1 MGDDEEILKKITE
14 TGFRCIEVL
23 EGNLTKYCS
32 DLSVLKDMLQKYS
45 AEMMSVCVG
54 ANFIYQDALEAELT
68 FLKIPFEREKRLQV
82 VYKGVLLK
90 SDFYADFV
98 CYDSIIVELKAV
110 AKLMPAHKAQVLNYL
125 NASGLEVGLLVNF
138 GEPSLKFER
147 ISKFKKQP
155 ALTNPPPF

>member
-1 MGDDEEILKKITE
+1 MIVFKEWTHGIIEACLNVFKELGCGFTE
-14 TGFRCIEVL
+14 PV
-23 EGNLTKYCS
+23 
-32 DLSVLKDMLQKYS
+32 
-45 AEMMSVCVG
+45 
-54 ANFIYQDALEAELT
+54 YQDALEAELT

-155 ALTNPPPF
+155 AITNPPPF